1 MSFIPDEIIA
11 SVLKASDIVEVI
23 EGYLPLKQTGRYS
36 RALCPFH
43 TEKTPS
49 FTVNPER
56 QIFYCFGC
64 GEGGD
69 VFRFLMRREGFT
81 FPEAVRYLAHRA
93 GIVIPEKGRS
103 RHDEGRLRLYEIQRL
118 ACGFFRQV
126 LQGEQGAE
134 ARSYLSRRGVGE
146 EVVERFQLGYAP
158 VEGEGLLRYLTQR
171 GVPGA
176 QIEAA
181 GLALPRQGGRGQ
193 YDRFRGR
200 VMIPICDP
208 TGKIVGFGGR
218 ALKDQEPKYLNSP
231 ETPIYRKG
239 SHLYGLHLAAR
250 AIRETNVAV
259 VVEGYFDVITLQS
272 VGVTHTIASLG
283 TAFTPEQVTLLRRY
297 AERVILVFDPDR
309 AGVQAAW
316 RGLELLVGEG
326 VGATVVTLPEG
337 KDPDSFV
344 RESGKEA
351 FLSRMATAQDLVDF
365 LLTRAE
371 ERTGLHGIEE
381 KAEAARQ
388 VLGLLA
394 KMQEGVRR
402 AKYVQKL
409 AERLGVSET
418 VVLADLKRL
427 GGAQKPPPHASPK
440 ESGVL
445 RTGVGGPAS
454 VFQRPES
461 LPPVEK
467 TLMQICLL
475 FPEVRPLV
483 WDVLEEGRLSA
494 PPLRSIYRLLREHT
508 GGEEG
513 LARALAHHPD
523 PEVRQ
528 VAAELLV
535 HAGEEFADPE
545 RMVQDCLIRLRLQEI
560 RAELKVAREQG
571 DLMKAKTLKEQERML
586 QGGRISGMDYI
597 SN

>member
-1 MSFIPDEIIA
+1 MSFIPDEVIA
-11 SVLKASDIVEVI
+11 AVLKASNIVEVI
-23 EGYLPLKQTGRYS
+23 EGYLPLKQTGRYY

-81 FPEAVRYLAHRA
+81 FPEAVRYLAQRA

-103 RHDEGRLRLYEIQRL
+103 RRDEGRLRLYEIQRL
-118 ACGFFRQV
+118 ACDFFRQV
-126 LQGEQGAE
+126 LQGERGAE
-134 ARSYLSRRGVGE
+134 ARMYLSRRGVGE
-146 EVVERFQLGYAP
+146 DLVERFQLGYAP
-158 VEGEGLLRYLTQR
+158 ADGEGLLRYLTQR
-171 GVPGA
+171 GVPPA

-181 GLALPRQGGRGQ
+181 GLVLPRQGGRGH

-218 ALKDQEPKYLNSP
+218 GLRDQEPKYLNSP

-259 VVEGYFDVITLQS
+259 VVEGYFDIITLHG
-272 VGVTHTIASLG
+272 VGVTRAIAPLG
-283 TAFTPEQVTLLRRY
+283 TAFTPEQVALLRRY
-297 AERVILVFDPDR
+297 AEKVILIFDPDR

-326 VGATVVTLPEG
+326 VGATVVTLPQG

-344 RESGKEA
+344 REFGKDA
-351 FLSRMATAQDLVDF
+351 FLARMAAAQDLVDF

-371 ERTGLHGIEE
+371 ERTGLTGIEE

-388 VLGLLA
+388 VLHLLA

-409 AERLGVSET
+409 AERLGVSEA
-418 VVLADLKRL
+418 VVLADLGRL
-427 GGAQKPPPHASPK
+427 GGAQGSPPA
-440 ESGVL
+440 
-445 RTGVGGPAS
+445 R
-454 VFQRPES
+454 VFQRPEG

-483 WDVLEEGRLSA
+483 CGVLEEGKLSA
-494 PPLRSIYRLLREHT
+494 SPLRSIYRVLREHQ

-513 LARALAHHPD
+513 LAQALAHHPD

-528 VAAELLV
+528 IATELLV
-535 HAGEEFADPE
+535 QAGEEFADPE

-560 RAELKVAREQG
+560 RAELKAAREAG
-571 DLMKAKTLKEQERML
+571 DVMKAKTLKEQERVL
-586 QGGRISGMDYI
+586 LSGRISGIDYI

>member
-11 SVLKASDIVEVI
+11 AVLKASSIVEVI
-23 EGYLPLKQTGRYS
+23 EGYLPLKQTGRYY

-81 FPEAVRYLAHRA
+81 FPEAVRYLAQRA
-93 GIVIPEKGRS
+93 GIAIPEKGRS
-103 RHDEGRLRLYEIQRL
+103 RREEGRLRLYEIQRL
-118 ACGFFRQV
+118 ACDFFREV
-126 LQGEQGAE
+126 LQGDAE
-134 ARSYLSRRGVGE
+134 ARTYLSRRGVGDE
-146 EVVERFQLGYAP
+146 LMERFQLGYAP
-158 VEGEGLLRYLTQR
+158 AEGEGLLRYLTQR

-181 GLALPRQGGRGQ
+181 GLTLPRQGGRGH

-231 ETPIYRKG
+231 ETPIYKKG
-239 SHLYGLHLAAR
+239 SHLYGLHLASR
-250 AIRETNVAV
+250 TIRETNVAV
-259 VVEGYFDVITLQS
+259 VVEGYFDVITLHS
-272 VGVTHTIASLG
+272 VGVTHAIASLG
-283 TAFTPEQVTLLRRY
+283 TALTLEQVTLLRRY
-297 AERVILVFDPDR
+297 AEKVILVFDPDR

-326 VGATVVTLPEG
+326 VGTTVATLPEG

-344 RESGKEA
+344 RESGKDA
-351 FLSRMATAQDLVDF
+351 FLSRMAAAQDLVDF

-371 ERTGLHGIEE
+371 ERTGLTGIEE

-388 VLGLLA
+388 VLRLLA

-409 AERLGVSET
+409 AERIGVSEA

-427 GGAQKPPPHASPK
+427 GSGQELPPTRIS
-440 ESGVL
+440 
-445 RTGVGGPAS
+445 
-454 VFQRPES
+454 QRPEG

-467 TLMQICLL
+467 TLMQVCLL

-483 WDVLEEGRLSA
+483 WGALEEGKLSA
-494 PPLRSIYRLLREHT
+494 SPLRSIYRLLREYK

-513 LARALAHHPD
+513 LSQALAHHPD

-528 VAAELLV
+528 VATELLV
-535 HAGEEFADPE
+535 QAGEEFADPE

-560 RAELKVAREQG
+560 RAELKAAREEG
-571 DLMKAKTLKEQERML
+571 DVMKAKTLKEQERVL
-586 QGGRISGMDYI
+586 LSGRISGMDYI